1 MLKTNAFQLTDHIRD
16 IQDIAAANKC
26 TMDVALQLFVANL
39 ATMKEHYKGA
49 SSVNYAQ
56 VGQKWNALNSQERND
71 QKAAA
76 RTRLARST
84 RGGSTE

>member
-1 MLKTNAFQLTDHIRD
+1 MLKTNTFHLTDHIRD
-16 IQDIAAANKC
+16 VQEIATANKC
-26 TMDVALQLFVANL
+26 TTDVALQLFVANL

-49 SSVNYAQ
+49 SSINYAQ
-56 VGQKWNALNSQERND
+56 LGQKWNALTSNERNE

-76 RTRLARST
+76 RARLARST